1 MPIPECAVTGVLFVV
16 GRVEPQHSEQTV
28 MDRQGEARGVHHA
41 VSSAFVNDVT
51 VAVLLFCFE
60 FA

>member
-28 MDRQGEARGVHHA
+28 MDRQGEARSVHHA

-51 VAVLLFCFE
+51 VAVLL
-60 FA
+60 